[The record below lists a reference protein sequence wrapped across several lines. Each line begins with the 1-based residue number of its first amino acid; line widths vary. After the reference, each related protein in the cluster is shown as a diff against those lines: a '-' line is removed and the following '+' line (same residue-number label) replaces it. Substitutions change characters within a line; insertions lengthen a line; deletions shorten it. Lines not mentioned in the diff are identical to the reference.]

1 MNFPTSIKLLK
12 QLASEVRM
20 TSSHEKICSESPLMK
35 YIISQYHQYRVT
47 DQQLCKAQEEMEN
60 LASTY
65 LCYLQS
71 VRRTSEIHQAYKGK
85 GERSVQETANMVG
98 FKLPHDP
105 K

>member
-1 MNFPTSIKLLK
+1 MTFPNSLRVLR
-12 QLASEVRM
+12 QLASEIRLG
-20 TSSHEKICSESPLMK
+20 TSHEKIHQNAPLMQ
-35 YIISQYHQYRVT
+35 YVLSQYQRYRVT
-47 DQQLCKAQEEMEN
+47 DQQLCKAQEEMEH
-60 LASTY
+60 LANTY

-71 VRRTSEIHQAYKGK
+71 VRRSAEIHQSYKGK

>member
-1 MNFPTSIKLLK
+1 
-12 QLASEVRM
+12 
-20 TSSHEKICSESPLMK
+20 MK
-35 YIISQYHQYRVT
+35 YILDQYHQYRVT
-47 DQQLCKAQEEMEN
+47 DQQLCKAQEEMAH

-71 VRRTSEIHQAYKGK
+71 VRRTAEITQMYKGK
-85 GERSVQETANMVG
+85 GERSVEETASLVG